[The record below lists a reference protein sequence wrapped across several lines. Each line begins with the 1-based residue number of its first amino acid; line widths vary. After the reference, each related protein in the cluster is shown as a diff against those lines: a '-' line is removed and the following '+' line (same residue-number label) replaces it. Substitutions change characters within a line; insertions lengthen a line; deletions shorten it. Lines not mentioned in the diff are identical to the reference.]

1 MNNFKNSK
9 RFITDIALVYWSV
22 KKILECS
29 DSGEGNSAMV
39 YCAST
44 FWHTPI
50 LAKRAWILESAVNS

>member
-29 DSGEGNSAMV
+29 DS
-39 YCAST
+39 
-44 FWHTPI
+44 
-50 LAKRAWILESAVNS
+50 AVKTTRTD